1 MRHLALAAAVAAA
14 LSLAACQKAE
24 EQAPAATSAPAAPVE
39 RVSAPA
45 GNDPEGWKAYMRQE
59 LQPHMDQRRFRRPF
73 SYFIPA
79 VDLTAADATEQQRQ
93 FDAQAEAV
101 QNAVGRGIQA
111 GTMLSFAGPDSP
123 AIATVIEN
131 AFKLAAPQS
140 LKGVRIVVI
149 AKPEERARI
158 EAAIV
163 PSGAEFI
170 YVDMQ

>member
-1 MRHLALAAAVAAA
+1 MHRIAIATAAAA
-14 LSLAACQKAE
+14 LFLIGCQKAE
-24 EQAPAATSAPAAPVE
+24 DQAPAAPAEQAAPVE
-39 RVSAPA
+39 RVSAPT

-59 LQPHMDQRRFRRPF
+59 LQPHMDQRRFRRPY
-73 SYFIPA
+73 SYFIPM
-79 VDLTAADATEQQRQ
+79 VDSTAADAAEQQRQ

-111 GTMLSFAGPDSP
+111 GTMLSFAGPDSA
-123 AIATVIEN
+123 AIASVIDN

-149 AKPEERARI
+149 AKPEVREQI

-170 YVDMQ
+170 FVDMQ

>member
-1 MRHLALAAAVAAA
+1 MRRIAIATAAAAT
-14 LSLAACQKAE
+14 LLLIGCQKAE
-24 EQAPAATSAPAAPVE
+24 DQAPAASAEQAAPVE
-39 RVSAPA
+39 RVSAPT

-73 SYFIPA
+73 SYFIPM
-79 VDLTAADATEQQRQ
+79 VDSAAADATEQQRQ

-111 GTMLSFAGPDSP
+111 GTMLSFAGPDSA
-123 AIATVIEN
+123 AIASVIDN

-149 AKPEERARI
+149 AKPEVRAQI

-170 YVDMQ
+170 FVDMQ

>member
-1 MRHLALAAAVAAA
+1 MRRIAIATAAAATLLLVG
-14 LSLAACQKAE
+14 CQKPA
-24 EQAPAATSAPAAPVE
+24 EQAPAATAEQAAPVE
-39 RVSAPA
+39 RVSAPTD
-45 GNDPEGWKAYMRQE
+45 NNPEGWKAFMRQE

-73 SYFIPA
+73 SYFIPL
-79 VDLTAADATEQQRQ
+79 VDATAPDAAEQQRQ

-101 QNAVGRGIQA
+101 ENAVGRGIQA
-111 GTMLSFAGPDSP
+111 GTMLAFAGPDSA
-123 AIATVIEN
+123 AIASVIEN

-149 AKPEERARI
+149 AKPEVRPQI

-170 YVDMQ
+170 YVDLQ